1 MSELIRRCKPLM
13 PAPVKKKKKK
23 RKSLSEMAIA
33 IVGRRRKSL
42 SNAAV
47 LSSMYAQLWVTYK
60 YSGVPVAEG
69 NTK

>member
-1 MSELIRRCKPLM
+1 MLLSELIRRCKPLM

-42 SNAAV
+42 SNAAKAGLV
-47 LSSMYAQLWVTYK
+47 VIPNKIRKRFLGAVK
-60 YSGVPVAEG
+60 
-69 NTK
+69 